1 MAIYNNFKKK
11 NIVYDAQGNPIDIS
25 KSNGNLYSNNNL
37 VGSELERIS
46 NVSTQNSL
54 NNLNLPIDENG
65 VVESMQF
72 QKPIAT
78 KGIYSNKLQL
88 PKSEYVAPA
97 MPLTEGQSILQDLNM
112 NKLGLDNL
120 NINSVIP
127 DTKPVSTST
136 TATVTPV
143 VPTKSL
149 STIGAANIATGI
161 STAANVA
168 SSIYGAIQASKMKP
182 TLSSYQA
189 PIEPVLISDN
199 TNAIQSA
206 GKENIDKS
214 INTARASN
222 QRNGLVGMDGV
233 LLSKENE
240 GLNQLSASLAQYRQ
254 GIDSANAQIQN
265 QTNQYNQSN
274 ESNRNQF
281 NAQTQNQFDQY
292 KSGLIGMAMKN
303 ATDNLSAGVG
313 SIFKNL
319 SQSSQIQL
327 MSVESEIESL
337 LNEPNGSVLNAP
349 RIETLQKESKAIR
362 ESIYGNKIYNT

>member
-1 MAIYNNFKKK
+1 MASIYNGTPYLKARNENSVYKVPQYGTQFKQKETDRKDILTK
-11 NIVYDAQGNPIDIS
+11 NILDITEDEELDLLAKTRTSERLDAMSQGVEDIIDPKGVEDKNPSLI
-25 KSNGNLYSNNNL
+25 KS
-37 VGSELERIS
+37 
-46 NVSTQNSL
+46 
-54 NNLNLPIDENG
+54 
-65 VVESMQF
+65 
-72 QKPIAT
+72 
-78 KGIYSNKLQL
+78 
-88 PKSEYVAPA
+88 
-97 MPLTEGQSILQDLNM
+97 
-112 NKLGLDNL
+112 
-120 NINSVIP
+120 
-127 DTKPVSTST
+127 
-136 TATVTPV
+136 
-143 VPTKSL
+143 
-149 STIGAANIATGI
+149 ANIATGI

-168 SSIYGAIQASKMKP
+168 TSIYGAIQASKMKP

-189 PIEPVLISDN
+189 PIESVLISDN

>member
-1 MAIYNNFKKK
+1 MASIYNGTPYLKARNENSLYKVPQYGTQFKQKETDRKDILTK
-11 NIVYDAQGNPIDIS
+11 NILDITEDEELDLLAKTRTSERLDAMSQGVEDIIDPKGVDS
-25 KSNGNLYSNNNL
+25 KNQSL
-37 VGSELERIS
+37 V
-46 NVSTQNSL
+46 
-54 NNLNLPIDENG
+54 
-65 VVESMQF
+65 
-72 QKPIAT
+72 
-78 KGIYSNKLQL
+78 
-88 PKSEYVAPA
+88 KS
-97 MPLTEGQSILQDLNM
+97 
-112 NKLGLDNL
+112 
-120 NINSVIP
+120 
-127 DTKPVSTST
+127 
-136 TATVTPV
+136 
-143 VPTKSL
+143 
-149 STIGAANIATGI
+149 ANIATGI

-189 PIEPVLISDN
+189 PIESVLISDN

>member
-1 MAIYNNFKKK
+1 MASIYNGTPYLKARNENSVYKVPQYGTQFKQKETDRKDILTK
-11 NIVYDAQGNPIDIS
+11 NILDITEDEELDLLANARTSERLDAMSQGVEDIIDPKGVEDKNPSLI
-25 KSNGNLYSNNNL
+25 KS
-37 VGSELERIS
+37 
-46 NVSTQNSL
+46 
-54 NNLNLPIDENG
+54 
-65 VVESMQF
+65 
-72 QKPIAT
+72 
-78 KGIYSNKLQL
+78 
-88 PKSEYVAPA
+88 
-97 MPLTEGQSILQDLNM
+97 
-112 NKLGLDNL
+112 
-120 NINSVIP
+120 
-127 DTKPVSTST
+127 
-136 TATVTPV
+136 
-143 VPTKSL
+143 
-149 STIGAANIATGI
+149 ANIATGI

-168 SSIYGAIQASKMKP
+168 TSIYGAIQASKMKP

-189 PIEPVLISDN
+189 PIESVLISDN